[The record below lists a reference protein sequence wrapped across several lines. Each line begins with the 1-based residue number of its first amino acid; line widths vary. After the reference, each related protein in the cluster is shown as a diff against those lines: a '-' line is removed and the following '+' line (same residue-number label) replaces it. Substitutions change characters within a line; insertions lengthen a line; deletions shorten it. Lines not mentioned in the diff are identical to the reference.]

1 MTVVMKVVMKV
12 VKNPTKIITTVS
24 IPSFI
29 CITVISCCLHY
40 LTHVST
46 ICTVQLH
53 TNTLIHTHTTT
64 HSHTYQYTH
73 KHCETHSFTH
83 SLRYSLTHTLT
94 HSLNL
99 SLTHSFT
106 HSLTQSSYQSINQ
119 SINQSTNQSINQS
132 LDSIHLN
139 SPHTQPSNLPHGTH
153 FTIKSIIASIT
164 FLYIYHIPSIYIYMT
179 ICTFINTHMYKLIF
193 I

>member
-1 MTVVMKVVMKV
+1 M

-83 SLRYSLTHTLT
+83 SISHSLTHTFT
-94 HSLNL
+94 Q

-106 HSLTQSSYQSINQ
+106 HSLTQSSYQST
-119 SINQSTNQSINQS
+119 NQSTNQSINLSIPFTSILHIHNHQTSHMEHISQSNQS
-132 LDSIHLN
+132 LLQSH
-139 SPHTQPSNLPHGTH
+139 SSTYT
-153 FTIKSIIASIT
+153 T
-164 FLYIYHIPSIYIYMT
+164 FPPSI
-179 ICTFINTHMYKLIF
+179 FI
-193 I
+193 

>member
-73 KHCETHSFTH
+73 KHCETHSFTQPF
-83 SLRYSLTHTLT
+83 T
-94 HSLNL
+94 HSLIHSISHSL
-99 SLTHSFT
+99 IHSLTHSII
-106 HSLTQSSYQSINQ
+106 L
-119 SINQSTNQSINQS
+119 SINQSTNQSINLSIPFTSILHIHNHQTSHMEHISQSNQS
-132 LDSIHLN
+132 LLQSH
-139 SPHTQPSNLPHGTH
+139 PSTY
-153 FTIKSIIASIT
+153 TT
-164 FLYIYHIPSIYIYMT
+164 FPPSI
-179 ICTFINTHMYKLIF
+179 FI
-193 I
+193 

>member
-1 MTVVMKVVMKV
+1 MKV

-73 KHCETHSFTH
+73 KHCETHSLIHSHTH
-83 SLRYSLTHTLT
+83 SHTHSFIHSIS
-94 HSLNL
+94 HSLN
-99 SLTHSFT
+99 HP
-106 HSLTQSSYQSINQ
+106 INQ
-119 SINQSTNQSINQS
+119 SINQPINPSIHHSINLSIPFTSILHIHNHQTSHMEHISQSNQS
-132 LDSIHLN
+132 LLQSH
-139 SPHTQPSNLPHGTH
+139 PSTY
-153 FTIKSIIASIT
+153 TT
-164 FLYIYHIPSIYIYMT
+164 FPPSI
-179 ICTFINTHMYKLIF
+179 FIWQYVHL
-193 I
+193 

>member
-73 KHCETHSFTH
+73 KHCETHLFTQPFTH
-83 SLRYSLTHTLT
+83 SLIHSFI

-99 SLTHSFT
+99 
-106 HSLTQSSYQSINQ
+106 SLTQSSYQSINQ
-119 SINQSTNQSINQS
+119 STNQSINPSLNQS
-132 LDSIHLN
+132 LYSIHLN

>member
-1 MTVVMKVVMKV
+1 M

-53 TNTLIHTHTTT
+53 TNTLIHTHTNT

-73 KHCETHSFTH
+73 KHCETHSFTQP
-83 SLRYSLTHTLT
+83 
-94 HSLNL
+94 
-99 SLTHSFT
+99 FT
-106 HSLTQSSYQSINQ
+106 HSLTHSISHSLIHSLTHSIIL
-119 SINQSTNQSINQS
+119 SINQSTNQSINLSIPFTSILHIHNHQTSHMEHISQSNQS
-132 LDSIHLN
+132 LLQSH
-139 SPHTQPSNLPHGTH
+139 PSTY
-153 FTIKSIIASIT
+153 TT
-164 FLYIYHIPSIYIYMT
+164 FPPSI
-179 ICTFINTHMYKLIF
+179 FI
-193 I
+193 